1 MANRGREINHHFEA
15 AKAEESKHPRL
26 LLNLPVEYYLAESNI
41 RGIGHTGNASEGGLI
56 LYLRKPVRV
65 GDLLKLKLFFS
76 SGPGMNTVELLSQV
90 MWTEKLENE
99 EYRCGMKF
107 VGISPKDMD
116 NFNRFLKDFTA
127 ISH

>member
-1 MANRGREINHHFEA
+1 MANRGREIKHRFGV
-15 AKAEESKHPRL
+15 AKFQERKYPRF
-26 LLNLPVEYYLAESNI
+26 LLNLPVEYYLAESDI
-41 RGIGHTGNASEGGLI
+41 QGTGHTGNASEGGLI
-56 LYLRKPVRV
+56 LYLRKNFRV

-76 SGPGMNTVELLSQV
+76 SAAGMNTVELLSQV
-90 MWTEKLENE
+90 MWTEKLENK

-107 VGISPKDMD
+107 VGISPKDME

>member
-1 MANRGREINHHFEA
+1 MANRGRETNSHFGA
-15 AKAEESKHPRL
+15 AKGEARKHPRF

-41 RGIGHTGNASEGGLI
+41 RGTGHTGNASEGGLI
-56 LYLRKPVRV
+56 LYLRKFFRV

-76 SGPGMNTVELLSQV
+76 SEAGMNTVELLSQV
-90 MWTEKLENE
+90 MWTEKLENR

-116 NFNRFLKDFTA
+116 NFNRFLKNFTA
-127 ISH
+127 LSH